1 MTEEAYPPKIAAE
14 RTLLEGFLYYLSIL
28 LKYKWLIIIITA
40 FSAVSVVTFSIITLT
55 LPPEK
60 SPLPNIYKAQ
70 SVLLVQEEES
80 GALGSIIMSLGLS
93 LPGGPGSPS
102 GGIDYGQMALMI
114 LRSRIILDPLVEE
127 FNIIEKYKIT
137 ESIKTA
143 TRRVLLNS
151 AEFNY
156 ARSTGA
162 LTISYSAID
171 PIFASEI
178 VNRMVEL
185 LNEWFLSKGGTRKLK
200 QKNLLEEKI
209 GEVSLDISK
218 LEDQIQDF
226 QKKHGA
232 LTVEE
237 LAASQA
243 TLLADLR
250 SRLVLKEMEIKN
262 YMQFTKIED
271 PVLIRLK
278 AERDNILELIE
289 QKERDFSRM
298 DFPALSLEFARL
310 RMALDIQTR
319 IFKSL
324 SEQYEIIKL
333 SLESEPVFQ
342 ILELAEV
349 PDVKSGPSRSKICM
363 VTVLIAFMGSIMLAF
378 FLNTMNKIRKDASR
392 PKKIKEKVK

>member
-1 MTEEAYPPKIAAE
+1 MTEEAYPPKITAE

-28 LKYKWLIIIITA
+28 LRYKWLIIIITSI
-40 FSAVSVVTFSIITLT
+40 SAVGVVAFSIITII

-60 SPLPNIYKAQ
+60 SPLPNIYQAQ
-70 SVLLVQEEES
+70 SVLLVQEAES

-93 LPGGPGSPS
+93 LPGGPRSPP
-102 GGIDYGQMALMI
+102 GGLDYGQMALMI

-127 FNIIEKYKIT
+127 FIIVDKN
-137 ESIKTA
+137 KTIERKK
-143 TRRVLLNS
+143 TTSRRALLS
-151 AEFNY
+151 HAEFNY

-171 PIFASEI
+171 PVFASEI

-200 QKNLLEEKI
+200 QKDLLEKKI

-218 LEDQIQDF
+218 LEDEIQDF

-237 LAASQA
+237 LAVSQA

-250 SRLVLKEMEIKN
+250 SQLVLKEMAIKN

-378 FLNTMNKIRKDASR
+378 FLNTMNKIRN
-392 PKKIKEKVK
+392 KEKVE